1 MTFIEIK
8 EEDNINE
15 FLESDKKIIEKKF
28 RDKSIYIL
36 HYPEKK
42 LISYGLTGGID
53 NYKKIMHYCDAQD
66 GSSGSP
72 ILSLDNL
79 KVI

>member
-15 FLESDKKIIEKKF
+15 FLDIDKEFLKSDKKIIEKKF

-53 NYKKIMHYCDAQD
+53 NYKKSCIIV
-66 GSSGSP
+66 
-72 ILSLDNL
+72 ILRMAHLEVL
-79 KVI
+79 YYH